1 MLFRDFWT
9 VLRKPKAKRA
19 LFLLL
24 NTLLD
29 SQNFHRNVILIQF
42 IFTTLV
48 EENSRPL
55 ILQGELVWMVII
67 LEKSPTSQLKINL
80 KDKKIEP
87 ILPTLKFSINFSK
100 YDVRPIIPSLDLQY
114 RHIPIQKKLYL

>member
-1 MLFRDFWT
+1 MLFKDFWI

-29 SQNFHRNVILIQF
+29 SQNFHKNVILIQF

-100 YDVRPIIPSLDLQY
+100 YDVRLILPSLD
-114 RHIPIQKKLYL
+114 